1 MKKIFL
7 IAIILM
13 GYACKKKTVTPEPI
27 PDPVCVKSPDQFSGK
42 YVNAKNDTIE
52 IVYLHD
58 NCPTNKSNTFN
69 VKKIGEAVQYII
81 KPTET
86 FDIRDYEIVVD
97 GVTNFGTH
105 SNYFSLNRESN
116 GNLIFSSYKAY
127 YTLKFTKI

>member
-7 IAIILM
+7 IAIILI
-13 GYACKKKTVTPEPI
+13 GFACKKKTVTPEPT

-42 YVNAKNDTIE
+42 YVSPNNDTIE
-52 IVYLHD
+52 VVYLHD

-69 VKKIGEAVQYII
+69 VKKIGEAVQSII
-81 KPTET
+81 KPSET
-86 FDIRDYEIVVD
+86 FEIKDYEIVVD

-105 SNYFSLNRESN
+105 SNYFSLSRDSN